1 MNVTQLSWDLEEYK
15 SLYEAG
21 DLSKDEYKNL
31 LEGLEAEKII
41 TDTEEEL
48 KTKIEL
54 QANIN
59 LALKAISTV
68 V

>member
-48 KTKIEL
+48 KFKI
-54 QANIN
+54 
-59 LALKAISTV
+59 
-68 V
+68 

>member
-21 DLSKDEYKNL
+21 DLSKEEYKNL

-41 TDTEEEL
+41 ADTEEEL
-48 KTKIEL
+48 KTKIAL
-54 QANIN
+54 QANIT
-59 LALKAISTV
+59 LALKAISV
-68 V
+68 VM